1 MDGWRG
7 MLLGDEF
14 PIGKVLPNWA
24 PFPTG
29 LVELG
34 FSWRKRCIITDI
46 MYLYVIY
53 SILQVWELRNRWMVG
68 HIILSRAHQRF
79 MVQVK

>member
-1 MDGWRG
+1 MKYTSFYASAGLGMDGWQG

-34 FSWRKRCIITDI
+34 FSWRKGV
-46 MYLYVIY
+46 L
-53 SILQVWELRNRWMVG
+53 
-68 HIILSRAHQRF
+68 
-79 MVQVK
+79 